1 MTPDQQTDDF
11 EKRFELLDLLS
22 ECEQTTSEFN
32 DEYER
37 LFNDIKALPGAR
49 YEKTV
54 RLKILQI
61 KQSVFLCTLAV
72 LAEANEGMN

>member
-54 RLKILQI
+54 RL
-61 KQSVFLCTLAV
+61 
-72 LAEANEGMN
+72 